1 MAEEGKNQPPKRN
14 RFKEDD
20 GDRISKLPDCLLAEI
35 LSSLPE
41 TKHAIR
47 TGSLSKRW
55 EHVWHSVSN
64 LSFMHPYLVNHR
76 DTCPDF
82 FSFVDKTLIQR
93 PCLKLNKFKLHS
105 RYDHRF
111 ESQVNSW
118 IHYAISCNVE
128 NLSLTLLHGESK
140 PGFPLDQVILS
151 CSGFTD
157 LTLSGCVY
165 NPTEA
170 ISWKNLRSLYITCRN
185 LDEVLIEKI
194 LSGSPVLETLVLV
207 NCYGYRRL
215 DITSKSVKKLVLC
228 GYMPPDDGCD
238 DLEDVIEINAPN
250 VLSLKIQDNLL
261 LWYLLLLDVSC
272 LVEADLDYSHGGY
285 YETTPE
291 EAKEEMLKRFI
302 HDLRHVKELKI
313 WVFCFEVLSRLEA
326 KGFIFPS
333 NLKVLDVTSSP
344 LYYDNDSVEFD
355 DQEV

>member
-1 MAEEGKNQPPKRN
+1 MVEEEQNQPLKRIQ
-14 RFKEDD
+14 FEDED
-20 GDRISKLPDCLLAEI
+20 RDRISKLPNCLIAEI
-35 LSSLPE
+35 LSRLPE
-41 TKHAIR
+41 TKYAVR

-64 LSFMHPYLVNHR
+64 LSFMHPYVVSRR

-93 PCLKLNKFKLHS
+93 PLLKLNKFELHS
-105 RYDHRF
+105 EYDRRF

-118 IHYAISCNVE
+118 IHYAIRCNVE
-128 NLSLTLLHGESK
+128 NLSLTLLHVESE

-165 NPTEA
+165 NPTVA
-170 ISWKNLRSLYITCRN
+170 ISWKNLRSLCITCRN
-185 LDEVLIEKI
+185 LDEDLIENI
-194 LSGSPVLETLVLV
+194 LSGSPVLETLLLV
-207 NCYGYRRL
+207 GCYGYRRL
-215 DITSKSVKKLVLC
+215 DITSKSVKKLVLS

-250 VLSLKIQDNLL
+250 VLSLKIQDDLL
-261 LWYLLLLDVSC
+261 LWNLFLLDVSS
-272 LVEADLDYSHGGY
+272 LVEAELDYSHGGY
-285 YETTPE
+285 YEMTPE
-291 EAKEEMLKRFI
+291 EAEEEMLKRFI
-302 HDLRHVKELKI
+302 HNLRHVKELKI

-333 NLKVLDVTSSP
+333 NLKVLDVTYST

-355 DQEV
+355 D